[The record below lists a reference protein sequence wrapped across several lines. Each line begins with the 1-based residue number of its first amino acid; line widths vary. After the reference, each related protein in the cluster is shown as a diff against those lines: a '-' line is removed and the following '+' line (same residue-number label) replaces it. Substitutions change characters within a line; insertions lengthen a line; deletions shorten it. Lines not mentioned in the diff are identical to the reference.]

1 MNDLS
6 RRHFLRTSGAAA
18 AALLP
23 SIALSDPAQ
32 AAGNERV
39 SRIWNSADI
48 LIGNSPADQLPNL
61 IITCPFFLP
70 TGQPVNASHT
80 LDLSGLASG
89 GPVTGNIAWGDD
101 IITPDFSPSLATTT
115 AMGSDGQLY
124 LLTAGEAEVTGGE
137 GHFRGVTQAIVRCK
151 YKAAVLG
158 PNDPPLL
165 VACVICVAI
174 LVRD

>member
-23 SIALSDPAQ
+23 SLAFSDLAQ
-32 AAGNERV
+32 AAGKERLA
-39 SRIWNSADI
+39 RIWNSAEI
-48 LIGNSPADQLPNL
+48 LIGNSPADQVPSP

-70 TGQPVNASHT
+70 NGQPANASHT
-80 LDLSGLASG
+80 LDLSALPG
-89 GPVTGNIAWGDD
+89 GPVTGNIEWGSDV
-101 IITPDFSPSLATTT
+101 ITPDFSPSLAATTT
-115 AMGSDGQLY
+115 TSTDGHVY
-124 LLTAGEAEVTGGE
+124 LLTAGEAEVSGGT
-137 GHFRGVTQAIVRCK
+137 GHFQGVTQAIVRCK
-151 YKAAVLG
+151 YKAVLG
-158 PNDPPLL
+158 PGDLPLL